1 MESLFI
7 WIAAILLMGF
17 VFIPY
22 FIKFR
27 KQQKADFDRH
37 QEAVSLGADKPI
49 AQFPQID
56 LMRCFG
62 CGSCVRA
69 CPEGDVLGVVM
80 GKSTVINGLKCVGH
94 ARCAEACPVNAIT
107 VGLGDIKQRD
117 DIPVMDEYNETSIP
131 GIFIAGE
138 LGGLA
143 LIKNAIGQGKK
154 VVDRI
159 AASISK
165 RDDLYDVIIIGAGP
179 AGISAA
185 LTAIQH
191 KLSYLVLDQQ
201 GFGGTILQY
210 PRKKVVM
217 THPVEIPLY
226 GWLNNSEYT
235 KEELLAIWDDIH
247 QQHHL
252 NIKIGEKLEKVTKQ
266 DDLLSI
272 KTQNSLYKSQSL
284 ILALGRRG
292 TPRKLGVPG
301 EELSKVMYKLVDAE
315 SFQNNHILVV
325 GGGDS
330 AIEAAV
336 GLAMQPGN
344 TVTISYR
351 KSKFF
356 RLKKKNQYNIDELVN
371 DGKVNIIF
379 DSNVKEIN
387 TDSVLLQTD
396 KETMKLP
403 NDYILIFAGGEPP
416 FKLLKDMGI
425 TFGGSEKTEVL
436 QEIS

>member
-7 WIAAILLMGF
+7 WIAAILLMGI

-94 ARCAEACPVNAIT
+94 ARCAEACLVNAIT

-117 DIPVMDEYNETSIP
+117 DIPVMDDYNETSIP
-131 GIFIAGE
+131 GIYIAGE

-143 LIKNAIGQGKK
+143 LIKNAIGQGRK
-154 VVDRI
+154 VIEKI
-159 AASISK
+159 ASSLSQQ
-165 RDDLYDVIIIGAGP
+165 DDILDVIIVGAGP

-191 KLSYLVLDQQ
+191 RLSYLILDQQ

-247 QQHHL
+247 QQYHL
-252 NIKIGEKLEKVTKQ
+252 NIKIGEKLEHVTRH
-266 DDLLSI
+266 DGYFNI
-272 KTQNSLYKSQSL
+272 RTQNGSFRAQR
-284 ILALGRRG
+284 IVLALGRRG

-356 RLKKKNQYNIDELVN
+356 RLKKKNQHNIDQLVN

-387 TDSVLLQTD
+387 TDSVFVQTD
-396 KETMKLP
+396 KEIIQLD

-425 TFGGSEKTEVL
+425 TFGGSEKAEVL
-436 QEIS
+436 REVF